1 MGLCTVTILSIGSIV
16 HLFGVPAIHQGNK
29 TELIWYEKE
38 VIYEINLAKFYD
50 SNQDGIGDLQGNS
63 CFCRMMIE

>member
-1 MGLCTVTILSIGSIV
+1 MIVLCSVTILSIGSLV
-16 HLFGVPAIHQGNK
+16 HLFVGPGIHRGNQ

-50 SNQDGIGDLQGNS
+50 SNQDGIGDLQGN
-63 CFCRMMIE
+63 CFVFV